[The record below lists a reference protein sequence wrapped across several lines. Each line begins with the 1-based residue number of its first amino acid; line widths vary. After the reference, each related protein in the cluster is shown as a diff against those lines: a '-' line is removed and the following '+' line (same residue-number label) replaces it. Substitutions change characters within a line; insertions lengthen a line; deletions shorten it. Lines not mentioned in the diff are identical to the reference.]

1 MFHIVQLSV
10 DVTPEQMEEL
20 GSKPKFWFTHEM
32 AGHKIR
38 FLFKADDRGTGEDWA
53 EKISCELCSL
63 LGIPHVHYEMA
74 LQIETGRPGVICQSC
89 VRSPAVLILANQL
102 LVALDP
108 SYPTDRPRY
117 KAERHTIEA
126 AVEVLGGIGVPS
138 HEWCDNLP
146 KGIHTALDV
155 FVGYLMLDAWI
166 ANQDRH
172 HENWAAIFLENE
184 LTLSPTFD
192 HGAALA
198 RNIKDDER
206 EKRLLTRDSGYN
218 VMAFAKKARS
228 AFYSDASPEKTLTT
242 HDAWRAIS
250 SYAPEASAIW
260 LERLR
265 TVEEEMV
272 GKILLEVPPE
282 RLTAVGRDFTAE
294 LLKAN
299 RSLLLDGV

>member
-1 MFHIVQLSV
+1 MFRTIQLSV
-10 DVTPEQMEEL
+10 DVTPEQMEDL

-32 AGHKIR
+32 SGEKIR

-53 EKISCELCSL
+53 EKISCELCSV

-74 LQIETGRPGVICQSC
+74 LQIETGRPGVVCQSC
-89 VRSPAVLILANQL
+89 VRSPAVLVLANQL

-108 SYPTDRPRY
+108 DYPVDRPRY
-117 KAERHTIEA
+117 KAEKHTIEA
-126 AVEVLGGIGVPS
+126 AVEVLRGLRLPS
-138 HEWCDNLP
+138 PWWCDNLP
-146 KGIHTALDV
+146 TGIQTALDV

-172 HENWAAIFLENE
+172 HENWAAVFLENE

-206 EKRLLTRDSGYN
+206 KKRLVTRDVGYGIA
-218 VMAFAKKARS
+218 AFAKKAKS
-228 AFYSDASPEKTLTT
+228 AFYSDASPERTLTT

-250 SYAPEASAIW
+250 AFAPSASLIW

-265 TVEEEMV
+265 AIDDGMIQE
-272 GKILLEVPPE
+272 ILQEIPPE
-282 RLTAVGRDFTAE
+282 RLTDVGRDFTSK
-294 LLKAN
+294 LLQAN